1 MTNPTQSPVRTPCLC
16 HALRKAS
23 RAVSRVYDDEM
34 RSVGLRT
41 TQFSLLVYLSRIG
54 EVRQGDLGELML
66 LEDTTVT
73 RNVRPLLNSGWVT
86 IRPGIDRREK
96 LVAITDAG
104 RSKLVEAQPAWT
116 RAQNRLKSVL
126 PEGQW
131 HNLLNVLPD
140 VAQAAANLDL

>member
-1 MTNPTQSPVRTPCLC
+1 MSEPTPPSVRTPCLC

-73 RNVRPLLNSGWVT
+73 RNIRPLLNSGWVT
-86 IRPGIDRREK
+86 IRAGTDRREK
-96 LVAITDAG
+96 LVAITAAG
-104 RSKLVEAQPAWT
+104 RSKLLEAQPAWT
-116 RAQNRLKSVL
+116 RAQSRMKSVL
-126 PEGQW
+126 PEDQW
-131 HNLLNVLPD
+131 QNLVNVLPD
-140 VAQAAANLDL
+140 VAQAAAKLAP